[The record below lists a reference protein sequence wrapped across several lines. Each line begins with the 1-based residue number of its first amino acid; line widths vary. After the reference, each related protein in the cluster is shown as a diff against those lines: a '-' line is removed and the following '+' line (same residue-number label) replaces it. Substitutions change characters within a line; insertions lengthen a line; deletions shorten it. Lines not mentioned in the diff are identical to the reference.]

1 MRKQRLVRPLSI
13 VLNEQQRT
21 TIENLAES
29 QECTIGAA
37 ARFLIDRGI
46 KAAGLQD

>member
-13 VLNEQQRT
+13 VLNEEQRK
-21 TIENLAES
+21 TIERLAEN

-46 KAAGLQD
+46 KSAGL